1 MGQNSGRL
9 GWAWGSMPNIGRGE
23 VWRIPE
29 EGCLQLKGGGVGGGR
44 RGGGTGQNSGRLG
57 WARGSMP
64 NIGRGGEWRIPAGTC
79 LQLKG

>member
-44 RGGGTGQNSGRLG
+44 RGGGGQDRILAD
-57 WARGSMP
+57 WAGP
-64 NIGRGGEWRIPAGTC
+64 GGPCPI
-79 LQLKG
+79 